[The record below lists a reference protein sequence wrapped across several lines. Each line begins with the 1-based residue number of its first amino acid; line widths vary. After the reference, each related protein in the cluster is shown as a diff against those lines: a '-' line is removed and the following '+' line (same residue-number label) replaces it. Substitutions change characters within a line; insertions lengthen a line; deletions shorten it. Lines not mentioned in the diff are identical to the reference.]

1 MKYIFKV
8 IGRFIDISR
17 FYFPNIQIHSVSGR
31 KRKEREIIWL
41 PKRQKKESAH
51 YFSLIITSLFL
62 LFTSHTSASPPATFS
77 PRLAK
82 VTGPPPG
89 RADPTGPVGSTPRGD
104 AFKSCRRLKLAGKSD
119 VETGRARNHFYYFL
133 FFFIFSQKK
142 MQRRCCS
149 VRLQTTRSNHAWRG
163 AQTGLTA
170 SISPFSYCHRHRAG
184 LLKEQTYTSVAIKRC
199 CVSSR
204 VSPPS
209 ARS

>member
-1 MKYIFKV
+1 M
-8 IGRFIDISR
+8 
-17 FYFPNIQIHSVSGR
+17 
-31 KRKEREIIWL
+31 
-41 PKRQKKESAH
+41 
-51 YFSLIITSLFL
+51 
-62 LFTSHTSASPPATFS
+62 
-77 PRLAK
+77 
-82 VTGPPPG
+82 TGPSPPG

-170 SISPFSYCHRHRAG
+170 SISPFSYCHRHQRRLGVIISSVQQWEDATGSSTRAG
-184 LLKEQTYTSVAIKRC
+184 LLKEQTYTSAAIKRC